1 MDSYGV
7 ITIGDH
13 LLSIPGLVLY
23 LALVAG
29 WCYFVSKL
37 VTGIPKRY
45 RWLNLISYWLSVAA
59 IIGWVFIALGIS
71 FYVEA

>member
-1 MDSYGV
+1 MDEYGV

-13 LLSIPGLVLY
+13 LLSIPGLLSY
-23 LALVAG
+23 LLLVVG
-29 WCYFVSKL
+29 WCYLVSKW

-59 IIGWVFIALGIS
+59 IIGWIFIATGLS
-71 FYVEA
+71 FYVKA